1 METKYKRKMQIFNI
15 RKKGKLLLQK
25 ALKTIKYKNSSKL
38 DLMEKSHIRN
48 YMNKSWGRKTD
59 KEIKSILLECIDEYK
74 NNINMLNNYD
84 KLEKEKYYKK
94 KYKNKNTKR
103 TKRIKRTKRKIPSS
117 PLNIEQKIKKEKLIT
132 YAKL

>member
-1 METKYKRKMQIFNI
+1 METKYKRKMQLFNI

-59 KEIKSILLECIDEYK
+59 EEIKSILLECIDEYK

-94 KYKNKNTKR
+94 KYKNKNI
-103 TKRIKRTKRKIPSS
+103 KRIKRTKRKIPSS
-117 PLNIEQKIKKEKLIT
+117 PLNIEQKFKKKKLNT

>member
-59 KEIKSILLECIDEYK
+59 EEIKSILLECIDEYK